1 MHGLYSLQTQ
11 AGVRI
16 HELPRSACILRF
28 KLLLCPEKRVHFCCL
43 LTASRA
49 KACRC
54 QGPHCLGRASE
65 AQEGHGRWRE
75 KAMTLSRS
83 RGRSDTQG
91 HVGARAGRSG
101 LEVSFGGLVE
111 GVLRGLRG
119 RRTRSMAREGDDTLQ
134 VEGTKRHPG
143 TRWSESR
150 TFRSR
155 GVLRGSSGVSFAG
168 VLRGCG
174 RVALQAE
181 RIRRSNAKAPRPL
194 SAGLRRN

>member
-43 LTASRA
+43 LQPTASRA

-101 LEVSFGGLVE
+101 LEVSFGG
-111 GVLRGLRG
+111 VLREFLRVC
-119 RRTRSMAREGDDTLQ
+119 RS
-134 VEGTKRHPG
+134 GT
-143 TRWSESR
+143 TN
-150 TFRSR
+150 
-155 GVLRGSSGVSFAG
+155 VLRVVVTSSYKAEAG
-168 VLRGCG
+168 RGGCPSARHG
-174 RVALQAE
+174 RCNFELSTKLKRGARIDRLQCDK
-181 RIRRSNAKAPRPL
+181 SAKA
-194 SAGLRRN
+194 AI

>member
-1 MHGLYSLQTQ
+1 MHGLDSLQTQ

-43 LTASRA
+43 LQPTASRA

-101 LEVSFGGLVE
+101 LEVSFGGL
-111 GVLRGLRG
+111 RGC
-119 RRTRSMAREGDDTLQ
+119 
-134 VEGTKRHPG
+134 P
-143 TRWSESR
+143 SR
-150 TFRSR
+150 
-155 GVLRGSSGVSFAG
+155 VSF
-168 VLRGCG
+168 GCG